1 MAASRASV
9 EFTWS
14 GHVRPLIEEE
24 ILALQLIVTTQW
36 EYRVIGVNISKKASL
51 EANFSTVSSAPIGLG
66 GKETGAIIGIDCG
79 ESEQIGV
86 LHVIEGESSTDGDGA
101 VERPSTPLDARV
113 PSWRAS
119 RHV

>member
-1 MAASRASV
+1 M
-9 EFTWS
+9 
-14 GHVRPLIEEE
+14 
-24 ILALQLIVTTQW
+24 QLIVTTQW